1 MEFVPGAIL
10 AQVPISSMMDDEAQ
24 ELWDQIYKSIKA
36 VHANGV
42 IKRFPYLR
50 KLISRREE
58 QKVVCTD
65 FSSSRILDGNDPGS
79 GNHFLGEISSFYHQ
93 FNAALNGD
101 LFE

>member
-1 MEFVPGAIL
+1 MEYVPGVIL
-10 AQVPISSMMDDEAQ
+10 AQVPISSMMDDQAQ

-42 IKRFPYLR
+42 IKGLPYLR
-50 KLISRREE
+50 KSIWRMEE

-65 FSSSRILDGNDPGS
+65 FSGSRILDGNDTGS
-79 GNHFLGEISSFYHQ
+79 ASHFRGEISSLYHQ